1 MSTTVSS
8 ITAAGLTLSSSMTS
22 AGGIKVSSTGT
33 LITKILKGTI
43 SVTLAA
49 IAAAAE
55 ADVSLTISGAAAG
68 DIVMLTPL
76 NAAMETGVA
85 IVGAWVSATDTVKVR
100 VSNVHTSS
108 LTGSTANWSYL
119 IIKS

>member
-49 IAAAAE
+49 TAAAAE
-55 ADVSLTISGAAAG
+55 EDVSLTISGAAAG

>member
-1 MSTTVSS
+1 
-8 ITAAGLTLSSSMTS
+8 MTS

-49 IAAAAE
+49 TAAAAE
-55 ADVSLTISGAAAG
+55 EDVEVTVTGAAAG
-68 DIVMLTPL
+68 DIIVMTPL
-76 NAAMETGVA
+76 AAAMETGVA
-85 IVGAWVSATDTVKVR
+85 LVGAWVSASDKIKVR
-100 VSNVHTSS
+100 ISNVNGSG
-108 LTGSTANWSYL
+108 LTGSTALWSYL

>member
-33 LITKILKGTI
+33 LITKILKGTV

-49 IAAAAE
+49 TSAAAE
-55 ADVSLTISGAAAG
+55 ADVEVTVTGAAAG
-68 DIVMLTPL
+68 DIIVMTPL
-76 NAAMETGVA
+76 AAAMETGVA
-85 IVGAWVSATDTVKVR
+85 LVGAWVSASDKIKVR
-100 VSNVHTSS
+100 ISNVNGSS
-108 LTGSTANWSYL
+108 LTGSTALWSYL